1 MRRVRNKELLVFL
14 AIMFLAASCASFSKN
29 AYRALGTSSVAYD
42 VSIRT
47 VADLYRQKLVGEDV
61 KAKTIELGN
70 IFWVAYNSALDA
82 MVAYKKTEKAED
94 KAKLE
99 AALTQ
104 ANEAFVKFLG
114 YVQPYLP
121 KEVK

>member
-1 MRRVRNKELLVFL
+1 MLKYKQVLGILVVL
-14 AIMFLAASCASFSKN
+14 MLVVSCASFSKN

>member
-1 MRRVRNKELLVFL
+1 MFKRKVLAILVVLLLV
-14 AIMFLAASCASFSKN
+14 ASCASFSKN

-42 VSIRT
+42 VAMMT
-47 VADLYRQKLVGEDV
+47 VADLYREKMVGEDV
-61 KAKTIELGN
+61 RAKAIELGD
-70 IFWVAYNSALDA
+70 IFWLAYNSALDA

-99 AALTQ
+99 VALTQ
-104 ANEAFVKFLG
+104 ANEAFVKFLS